1 MVMLERIG
9 NSGNSQGSLSC
20 LEHQPIN

>member
-9 NSGNSQGSLSC
+9 NSGNSQGSL
-20 LEHQPIN
+20 